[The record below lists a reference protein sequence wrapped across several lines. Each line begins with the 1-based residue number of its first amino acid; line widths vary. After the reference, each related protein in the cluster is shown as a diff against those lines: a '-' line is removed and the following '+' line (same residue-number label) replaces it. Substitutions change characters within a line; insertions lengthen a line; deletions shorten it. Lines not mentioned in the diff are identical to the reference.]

1 MQIDKIKTIINAD
14 LITMR
19 GSKKSNLLLA
29 AVTGCICIFGAFL
42 VSPLVGSYL
51 PLVTG
56 LLIVPLLFQNEQ
68 RYHCDKLYCLLPVTR
83 KDVVNARYLFTAALN
98 LVTCLSNFAVTLV
111 SYKFKVYLKVI
122 GDDND
127 ILDKLTAALSSS
139 LSKTGV
145 IVVTCFAMNALSFIM
160 CSSILRN
167 YFKNPESIGVNVSLS
182 KSKKLKKSDYVGLGF
197 TIVIMIIFLSI
208 MTGQISIAPAIAV
221 VAMVIGQ
228 LASVGDG
235 FMLCFLLLFI
245 SAAETLFQYF
255 CTLIEYTDK
264 EM

>member
-83 KDVVNARYLFTAALN
+83 RDVVNARYLFTAALN

-127 ILDKLTAALSSS
+127 ILDKLTATLSSS

-182 KSKKLKKSDYVGLGF
+182 KQRHQPTPFSGKAGAFVFRRYFATRPSPSAHTGGF
-197 TIVIMIIFLSI
+197 L
-208 MTGQISIAPAIAV
+208 
-221 VAMVIGQ
+221 
-228 LASVGDG
+228 
-235 FMLCFLLLFI
+235 
-245 SAAETLFQYF
+245 YF
-255 CTLIEYTDK
+255 CEAKMQTSPRRVTR
-264 EM
+264 